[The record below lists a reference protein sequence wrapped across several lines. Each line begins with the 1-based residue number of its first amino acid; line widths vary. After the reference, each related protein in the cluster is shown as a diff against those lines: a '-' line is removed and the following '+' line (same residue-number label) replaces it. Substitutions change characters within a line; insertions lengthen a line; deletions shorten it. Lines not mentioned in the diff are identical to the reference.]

1 MKTRNFKKLH
11 YARREFISLHNTNDH
26 TTILN
31 ENSKVLISCP
41 HAVSQVR
48 NGIRKYSEIGA
59 AAIALEL
66 NYRTNSNFI
75 IKTKNNFDDANFD
88 INSPYKQSVLGI
100 IKKYDVK
107 YFLDFHGLGKHREM
121 DINLGCN
128 FGLNIAPNE
137 HAFNSLV
144 TMLTKNGFTVSVDT
158 PFKAG
163 LHTVSNFVRENA
175 SIYALQI
182 EVNCAISNEQ
192 KNSEKLKLLID
203 IFEDYINY
211 LEKISNKK

>member
-1 MKTRNFKKLH
+1 MKTKNFRKLH
-11 YARREFISLHNTNDH
+11 NNRFQFIKLHDTNDH

-48 NGIRKYSEIGA
+48 NGIRKFSEIGA
-59 AAIALEL
+59 ATTVLEL
-66 NYRTNSNFI
+66 NYRTNANFI

-88 INSPYKQSVLGI
+88 IESPYKQSVLGI
-100 IKKYDVK
+100 VKKYDIK
-107 YFLDFHGLGKHREM
+107 YFLDFHGLGAHREM

-128 FGLNIAPNE
+128 FGQNIKPNE
-137 HAFNSLV
+137 KAFDSLV
-144 TMLTKNGFTVSVDT
+144 KMLTSNGFSVTVDT

-163 LHTVSNFVRENA
+163 GNTVSNFVRENTN
-175 SIYALQI
+175 IFALQI
-182 EVNCAISNEQ
+182 EINCGLTN
-192 KNSEKLKLLID
+192 NSKHSKKFNLLID

-211 LEKISNKK
+211 LEKIAKK